1 MTLAG
6 RAQELKVRIEGAVAG
21 GEDEDNIA
29 AGNRILGNLEVASAI
44 NQGLVSFLEK
54 FGSDDRPPA
63 DNKDLRNAMANFR
76 QQLSDGPGPV
86 AMGRDE
92 ANLTTK
98 IDASRNA
105 VLAWAK
111 RFWTSQF
118 EIAELVRRAG
128 QLGIEV
134 KEERDASNL
143 SKKVERIS
151 RKNPLTE
158 EPDIN
163 RELECSDAGSWK
175 QAISAI
181 VKKLEKSIE
190 KAENK
195 RNAYSEAVQDF
206 IARVAGDGYPLK
218 DVTTKLRE
226 ELEEA
231 GLLDL
236 YKVRS
241 ESENGAR
248 P

>member
-29 AGNRILGNLEVASAI
+29 AGKRIQTSLQATSTINRA
-44 NQGLVSFLEK
+44 LVSFLKE
-54 FGSDDRPPA
+54 FGSVDRPSA
-63 DNKDLRNAMANFR
+63 DNKGLRDEIDNFR
-76 QQLSDGPGPV
+76 NELADGAV
-86 AMGRDE
+86 AMGRKE
-92 ANLTTK
+92 ASLIDS

>member
-29 AGNRILGNLEVASAI
+29 AGKRIQTSLQATSTINRA
-44 NQGLVSFLEK
+44 LVSFLKE
-54 FGSDDRPPA
+54 FGSVDRPSA
-63 DNKDLRNAMANFR
+63 DNKGLRDEIDNFR
-76 QQLSDGPGPV
+76 NELADGAV
-86 AMGRDE
+86 AMGRKE
-92 ANLTTK
+92 ASLIDS

-163 RELECSDAGSWK
+163 RELECSDAVS
-175 QAISAI
+175 
-181 VKKLEKSIE
+181 V
-190 KAENK
+190 
-195 RNAYSEAVQDF
+195 
-206 IARVAGDGYPLK
+206 
-218 DVTTKLRE
+218 
-226 ELEEA
+226 
-231 GLLDL
+231 
-236 YKVRS
+236 
-241 ESENGAR
+241 
-248 P
+248 